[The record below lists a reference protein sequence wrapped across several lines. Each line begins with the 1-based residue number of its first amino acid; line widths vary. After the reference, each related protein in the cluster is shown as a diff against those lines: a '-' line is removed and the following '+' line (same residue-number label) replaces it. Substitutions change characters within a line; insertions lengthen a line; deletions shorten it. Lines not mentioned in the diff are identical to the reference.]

1 MHVILPVEFSFFKHI
16 GYVSA
21 NIGLFFI
28 EEHSHL
34 FCIQPHGLSF
44 QLDIKLGLAILALVD
59 DDFVVQVDLLHR
71 FMGFCKPLF
80 AKVIYLSLRL
90 QDNARKYVGSIAISL
105 AKMVYSKAKLLDFV
119 LPFPSFF
126 LHLPML
132 RICLLMDAYFR
143 ICNTLATCRRRCIC
157 LFIKAFRGGQVMT
170 E

>member
-1 MHVILPVEFSFFKHI
+1 MST
-16 GYVSA
+16 

-59 DDFVVQVDLLHR
+59 DDFVVQVYLLHR
-71 FMGFCKPLF
+71 FMGCRKLLL

-90 QDNARKYVGSIAISL
+90 QDNARNYVGSIAISL
-105 AKMVYSKAKLLDFV
+105 VKTMYHNSKMLDLV

-126 LHLPML
+126 LPLPTL
-132 RICLLMDAYFR
+132 SICLLVDAYFR
-143 ICNTLATCRRRCIC
+143 ICSTLATSTGRC
-157 LFIKAFRGGQVMT
+157 M
-170 E
+170 